1 MDRSPASVVLAG
13 TDRPVVALDMR
24 VGERLFEKEL
34 LTLLGNLASKAVK
47 QDVALTLSEG
57 LQSCRK
63 SLCRVGAVL

>member
-34 LTLLGNLASKAVK
+34 LTLLRNLASKALK
-47 QDVALTLSEG
+47 QAVALSF
-57 LQSCRK
+57 
-63 SLCRVGAVL
+63 